1 MKIREVDHFLFA
13 LVVLLPL
20 CMCRGGSVDE
30 NNDRTFLSI
39 GSAPPGGSF
48 FIVGGALA
56 DVLGNNGGKG
66 QWIVTAEATKGSLE
80 NIRRLDHGELELSL
94 ANSGITYFAVNGT
107 EGWERPYPMMSL
119 MTLAPNAMVF
129 VTPETAGIETIG
141 DLVGERVVVGVAGAG
156 WEFFLRPILNAH
168 GVFYEDFTPLYNTQT
183 GAVGMLADGSA
194 QAAFLGGAVPT
205 ASIVQA
211 TSSQDIRFLL
221 FDDEA
226 QESLVA
232 NYPFYFPVSIPAG
245 TYAGQDEEMSTVS
258 SGSMHLI
265 VHAQMDEEL
274 AYTITRTIYEN
285 RERVVE
291 RHAAGR
297 FIRPDNVVRET
308 GTPFHPGAIRYY
320 REIGIW
326 PDRVGNSGRAVS
338 GLLSS
343 SAGNGSDPLPTR
355 SAAPGSRGQ

>member
-1 MKIREVDHFLFA
+1 MKIREVGHFLFA

-20 CMCRGGSVDE
+20 CMCGGVSVDE

-56 DVLGNNGGKG
+56 DVLGTHGGKG

-183 GAVGMLADGSA
+183 GATTTIMGTGESGDETNAADGLRTQLNRPHGVYVSA
-194 QAAFLGGAVPT
+194 DGA
-205 ASIVQA
+205 
-211 TSSQDIRFLL
+211 L
-221 FDDEA
+221 
-226 QESLVA
+226 
-232 NYPFYFPVSIPAG
+232 YVSDSYNHRILKV
-245 TYAGQDEEMSTVS
+245 TE
-258 SGSMHLI
+258 
-265 VHAQMDEEL
+265 
-274 AYTITRTIYEN
+274 
-285 RERVVE
+285 
-291 RHAAGR
+291 
-297 FIRPDNVVRET
+297 F
-308 GTPFHPGAIRYY
+308 
-320 REIGIW
+320 
-326 PDRVGNSGRAVS
+326 
-338 GLLSS
+338 
-343 SAGNGSDPLPTR
+343 
-355 SAAPGSRGQ
+355 